1 MNEYQEFLESKRKL
15 HKPSGFEVEES
26 TLPNNLFPFQ
36 KFVVK
41 RALANGKYGVFS
53 GTGTGKTRMQLTW
66 LNEVNKHTN
75 RPVLLLAPLAVSS
88 QTIEEGERIGI
99 KISYLLNA
107 VGEDEIKDGLFVINY
122 DQLDN
127 IKEYIPKFSAV
138 ALDEG
143 SILKSEDGATRN
155 KLIDWFQKTPYK
167 AVFTATPSPNDPMEI
182 GNYAEFLN
190 VMSRNEMLAMYFVH
204 DGGETSKWRIKGHC
218 KKIFWEWV
226 SSWAIMF
233 QH

>member
-1 MNEYQEFLESKRKL
+1 
-15 HKPSGFEVEES
+15 
-26 TLPNNLFPFQ
+26 
-36 KFVVK
+36 
-41 RALANGKYGVFS
+41 
-53 GTGTGKTRMQLTW
+53 
-66 LNEVNKHTN
+66 
-75 RPVLLLAPLAVSS
+75 
-88 QTIEEGERIGI
+88 
-99 KISYLLNA
+99 
-107 VGEDEIKDGLFVINY
+107 
-122 DQLDN
+122 
-127 IKEYIPKFSAV
+127 
-138 ALDEG
+138 

-218 KKIFWEWV
+218 KKIFWQWV

-233 QH
+233 QHPRDIGFDMEGYDLPPLNLIEKKIITKKRENGLLFNDVAVSATTFNQELRLTKIERLSQVAGIVNGSPE